1 MPPCIDAQWQRCRR
15 GKIGRAV
22 RVWGEKCR
30 AVLPQCHGCVRY
42 LADRTGGG
50 VLVELADIDGT
61 THCRVYRDGVLVGLL
76 AVRDTQDAGA
86 ILDALRRTLRVSVRE
101 PPAPPV
107 VQLADYRDG

>member
-1 MPPCIDAQWQRCRR
+1 MQ
-15 GKIGRAV
+15 V
-22 RVWGEKCR
+22 RKDWPGGSVAGQKYR
-30 AVLPQCHGCVRY
+30 SVLPQCHECVRY
-42 LADRTGGG
+42 VAYRTGGG

-86 ILDALRRTLRVSVRE
+86 ILDALRRALRVSVRE

-107 VQLADYRDG
+107 VRLADYRDG